1 MENLRVFLILLLLTV
16 TFLFFQAWEND
27 KNNFHNKITKNQ
39 NSIFDDKANNISKYK
54 EETLPKK
61 ERLNTQS
68 IKKFENG
75 IQNKNTELIEVK
87 TNLFN
92 LKISPKGGD
101 LVFLEMNNYLDDEK
115 KNKYILFNDIKNKYV
130 MQTGLISESGP
141 DSHKLGRAIYYTE
154 KKVYDFNGKK
164 EDLFVDLKYSN
175 KDIDVIKRF
184 IFKNN
189 SYEIG
194 IKHIFNNKS
203 KKTLDTNIY
212 ARIRK
217 QHIQKDDGFLPGT
230 STYNGVV
237 VSNEHDSFKKI
248 SFSEIKRGK
257 YRSENKE
264 GWISIIENYFLSV
277 LIPKNHEVNYVYST
291 ETFQNGEIGIRFVSS
306 EYISVPADSKYT
318 YNTSLY
324 AGPILPN
331 ILKDVAPK
339 LELTADYGMLWVIC
353 MPIFYLLKYIYTYVG
368 NWGFSII
375 IITLI
380 IKIAFYWLN
389 AKNYKSM
396 GNLRKLE
403 PRIKKLK
410 ENFGDDKQKFGQA
423 LMELYKK
430 EKVNPLGGCLPILI
444 QLPVFIALYW
454 TLLGSVELRHAPF
467 ILWINDLSAKDP
479 YFILPLIMGITMF
492 LQQSLSPKPADP
504 VQAKVMKFIPLVFTV
519 LFLNFPSG
527 LVLYWVVSNILS
539 ILQQWLVM
547 RNISKE

>member
-1 MENLRVFLILLLLTV
+1 MENIRVFLILSLLTV
-16 TFLFFQAWEND
+16 VFLFFQAWEKDNAELKILESTTTQENILD
-27 KNNFHNKITKNQ
+27 NNEYIINEKNNPQKTLEEKNIKHIQ
-39 NSIFDDKANNISKYK
+39 NSIVDDQNI
-54 EETLPKK
+54 
-61 ERLNTQS
+61 
-68 IKKFENG
+68 
-75 IQNKNTELIEVK
+75 KNLELIEIK
-87 TNLFN
+87 TKLFN
-92 LKISPKGGD
+92 LKINPKGGD
-101 LVFLEMNNYLDDEK
+101 LVFLEMNNYLDDDK
-115 KNKYILFNDIKNKYV
+115 KNKYILFNDKKNKYV

-141 DSHKLGRAIYYTE
+141 DSHKLGRAIYYSE
-154 KKVYDFNGKK
+154 KQLYDFKNQKK
-164 EDLFVDLKYSN
+164 DLFVDLKYN
-175 KDIDVIKRF
+175 NNDIDVIKRF

-194 IKHIFNNKS
+194 IKHIFKNKS
-203 KKTLDTNIY
+203 EKILDTNIY

-217 QHIQKDDGFLPGT
+217 QYTKKEEGFFPGT

-237 VSNEHDSFKKI
+237 VSNENDSFKKI
-248 SFSEIKRGK
+248 SFSEIKKGK
-257 YRSENKE
+257 YKSENKE

-277 LIPKNHEVNYVYST
+277 LIPKNNDINYVYST

-306 EYISVPADSKYT
+306 EYISIPKNSQYVYDI
-318 YNTSLY
+318 SLY

-339 LELTADYGMLWVIC
+339 LELTADYGMLWLIC

-375 IITLI
+375 LVTLI
-380 IKIAFYWLN
+380 IKLAFYWLN
-389 AKNYKSM
+389 AKNYRSM

-410 ENFGDDKQKFGQA
+410 ESYGDDKQKFGQA

-454 TLLGSVELRHAPF
+454 VLLGSVELRHAPF

-504 VQAKVMKFIPLVFTV
+504 IQAKVMKFIPLIFTV

-539 ILQQWLVM
+539 ILQQWSIM
-547 RNISKE
+547 RNISK